1 MRIQVTPRGN
11 QILYFVYTV
20 IWLPIL
26 IPLILVD
33 FFICVLHD
41 DRTVLLL
48 FSLVERQIRKTRLG
62 LTGID

>member
-41 DRTVLLL
+41 DRTGLLL
-48 FSLVERQIRKTRLG
+48 FTLVERQIRKTRLG

>member
-26 IPLILVD
+26 IPLMMVD

-41 DRTVLLL
+41 RTELRL
-48 FSLVERQIRKTRLG
+48 FTLVERQIRKTRLG

>member
-26 IPLILVD
+26 IPLN

-41 DRTVLLL
+41 DPTVLLL

>member
-26 IPLILVD
+26 IPLMMVD
-33 FFICVLHD
+33 LFICVLHD
-41 DRTVLLL
+41 RTELLL
-48 FSLVERQIRKTRLG
+48 FTLVERQIRKTRLG
-62 LTGID
+62 LTGIN